1 MILRL
6 PQSVLVLIFWPKLG
20 VVELRLEP
28 RTSLRYLEQEEID
41 SLKTIAEAIIPFAK
55 LAPNLVGMYYMCS
68 AVSCNILFL

>member
-6 PQSVLVLIFWPKLG
+6 PQSVLVLILLPKLG

-28 RTSLRYLEQEEID
+28 KTSLRYLEQEEID

-55 LAPNLVGMYYMCS
+55 LH
-68 AVSCNILFL
+68 